1 MKQRIYYRIMKV
13 TQTFPVILWLFFSS
27 FLFAT
32 YTHAQTIKGEQSTEG
47 ITIFKLPTNC
57 FVQSSNFKQ
66 QPTHTIVSF
75 GLQMEMEI
83 SAIQQYLIPLIAP
96 EKMIWTQAQILS

>member
-47 ITIFKLPTNC
+47 ITIFKLPTD
-57 FVQSSNFKQ
+57 
-66 QPTHTIVSF
+66 PD
-75 GLQMEMEI
+75 QMWELTKEGTDSGI
-83 SAIQQYLIPLIAP
+83 NVIF
-96 EKMIWTQAQILS
+96 ILSLVVV